1 MSGNSEDYVEIA
13 LAFSMP
19 RVVCYPSMSTQL
31 PLLLSELIANPDPLA
46 VRRSICALEYQMG
59 KLGADQVL
67 TPKDLPTEHVFAPG
81 VYLRTVFLTKGETW
95 IGKIHR
101 HSHGNIVSQGAAAVV
116 TEFGA
121 VIHRAHEQFVSPA
134 YTKRALVIL
143 EDTIW
148 TCVHANP
155 DNVTD
160 LDELESMFIAPSY
173 TELGMY
179 DPVLELLGE

>member
-1 MSGNSEDYVEIA
+1 
-13 LAFSMP
+13 MP

-31 PLLLSELIANPDPLA
+31 PILLSELVANPDPLE
-46 VRRSICALEYQMG
+46 VRRSICILEHHMNQ
-59 KLGADQVL
+59 LGVDQKL
-67 TPKDLPTEHVFAPG
+67 TPKDLPTEHLFAPG
-81 VYLRTVFLTKGETW
+81 VYMRSVFMKKGEIW

-101 HSHGNIVSQGAAAVV
+101 HSHGNIVSQGVAAVV

-121 VIHRAHEQFVSPA
+121 EIHKAHTQFVSPA
-134 YTKRALVIL
+134 HTKRALVIL

-155 DNVTD
+155 HNITD
-160 LDELESMFIAPSY
+160 LDELENMFISPSY
-173 TELGMY
+173 TELGLL